1 MKNKHG
7 LSRDI
12 PRDVKRYV
20 RQRCGFGC
28 VICGASIYQYDH
40 FEPEFSEALTH
51 EGDGITLLCPTHH
64 DEKTR
69 GVLPIELVKRHNLD
83 PTSVKYGQTSIT
95 RPYFDHIPSLALG
108 GGMLVEN
115 TPIPVM
121 VRGIPM
127 IEFMAP
133 EPGSKVARINANI
146 TSEDGKNG
154 LRIVDNE
161 WIVDAGVWDYEWI
174 GQRMTIRDN
183 NGKVS
188 LQISIFPPKLI
199 MVDKLRYNRPGIN
212 VTITQTEIIA
222 NGIGFT
228 DCIASHCMVGISL

>member
-1 MKNKHG
+1 MKNAHG
-7 LSRDI
+7 LGRDI
-12 PRDVKRYV
+12 PKDVKRAV

-28 VICGASIYQYDH
+28 IICGASIYQYDH
-40 FEPEFSEALTH
+40 FEPEFSEALCH
-51 EGDGITLLCPTHH
+51 DPEGITLLCPTHH

-83 PTSVKYGQTSIT
+83 PTPVKDGQTSVT

-133 EPGSKVARINANI
+133 ESGSQMARINANI
-146 TSEDGKNG
+146 TSEDGSSG

-161 WIVDAGVWDYEWI
+161 WIVDTGVWDYEWV
-174 GQRMTIRDN
+174 GQRMTIRDDKGN
-183 NGKVS
+183 VS
-188 LQISIFPPKLI
+188 LQIAIFPPELI
-199 MVDKLRYNRPGIN
+199 RIDKLRYRRSGVD
-212 VTITQTEIIA
+212 VTITQTEIVA
-222 NGIGFT
+222 NGVCFSN
-228 DCIASHCMVGISL
+228 CLASNCYIGISL